1 MREAVVDAKVAVA
14 EIQEAIARTDRELG
28 LERQR
33 LADAERR
40 GRLAGEIQDQE
51 TVTVAERF
59 TAKHRERIAVLQ
71 HKLAAQREEL
81 ALAERELEE
90 MHTQLKSAER
100 DRPAMQGERS
110 TEQAWRDVQGA
121 GGARPGMDL
130 EDELLKSDLDR
141 AGREAAAARQL
152 EELKKKMR
160 KGLTTVL
167 LLVLLQNLQQPP
179 QPPPPDFLK
188 RAHTYSIVAYDSVT
202 GDLGIAVQSKFP
214 NVGGLVPWAR
224 AGVGAVATQSLSN
237 TDYGEKGLEL
247 IARGATAPEAMRIIM
262 RSDTRP
268 SQRQV
273 GMVDAHGNAASW
285 TGDSTFDWAG
295 GKTGGRTDGQTGGKG
310 QLITGRGYAAQ
321 ANIMVSDATVR
332 NMADTFERTQGSLA
346 DRLIAALVAGQA
358 GGGDRRGMQSAAL
371 LVVRANAGYLGT
383 TDRYIDIRV
392 YDAPDP
398 IKELQRLY
406 ALHKLYFFTTDSA
419 DLLPITPALQKELE
433 AILLVEPVNQPQ
445 KWLAAP
451 QPSLNDTFLTALAN
465 FMYWEN
471 YDVRVRMDGRIDRVA
486 LDDIRKNRKRR

>member
-1 MREAVVDAKVAVA
+1 M
-14 EIQEAIARTDRELG
+14 
-28 LERQR
+28 
-33 LADAERR
+33 
-40 GRLAGEIQDQE
+40 
-51 TVTVAERF
+51 
-59 TAKHRERIAVLQ
+59 
-71 HKLAAQREEL
+71 
-81 ALAERELEE
+81 
-90 MHTQLKSAER
+90 
-100 DRPAMQGERS
+100 
-110 TEQAWRDVQGA
+110 
-121 GGARPGMDL
+121 
-130 EDELLKSDLDR
+130 
-141 AGREAAAARQL
+141 
-152 EELKKKMR
+152 
-160 KGLTTVL
+160 L
-167 LLVLLQNLQQPP
+167 LLAILQTLHHPP
-179 QPPPPDFLK
+179 QPPPSDFLK
-188 RAHTYSIVAYDSVT
+188 RAHTYSIVAYDSAT

-214 NVGGLVPWAR
+214 NVGGLVPWAK

-247 IARGATAPEAMRIIM
+247 LVRGASAPEAMRIIM
-262 RSDTRP
+262 RSDTRL

-295 GKTGGRTDGQTGGKG
+295 GRTGGSGGQTGGKG
-310 QLITGRGYAAQ
+310 QMIVGHGYAAQ

-332 NMADTFERTQGSLA
+332 NMAETFERTRGALA
-346 DRLIAALVAGQA
+346 DRLLAALVAGQA

-371 LVVRANAGYLGT
+371 LVVRAGAGYLGG

-419 DLLPITPALQKELE
+419 DLVPITPALQKELE
-433 AILLVEPVNQPQ
+433 AILLVEPRNQPE

-471 YDVRVRMDGRIDRVA
+471 YDVRVRMDGKIDRVV
-486 LDDIRKNRKRR
+486 LEDVRKNRKAVRGAR